1 VYDEIPRDRPV
12 ASDTR
17 IYMMSG
23 ALETVGDDPDSV
35 YVKDHRR
42 MVEELEEA
50 GFDRGAHLVSH
61 IRADGK
67 HAEWFWRREFAAAYQ
82 WLFDRRGSDQT

>member
-1 VYDEIPRDRPV
+1 V